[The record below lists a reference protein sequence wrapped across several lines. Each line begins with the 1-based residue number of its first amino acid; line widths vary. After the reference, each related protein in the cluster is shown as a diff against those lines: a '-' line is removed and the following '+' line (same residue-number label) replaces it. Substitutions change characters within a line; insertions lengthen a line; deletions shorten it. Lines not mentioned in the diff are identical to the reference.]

1 MPTTAARDNEAR
13 AIQQFFRGPHASSPK
28 FHARLL
34 AGAHRTPVMN
44 NSIDL
49 PIFDADHR
57 SIASR
62 PALAALALM
71 LFAVWFGALETRGL
85 FWPDEGRY
93 AEIARE
99 MQASGDYVTPRLN
112 GLKYFEKPPLQY
124 WFSALAFAAFGAD
137 EWSARLW
144 PATTGFIIVVL
155 SAALW
160 WRWRG
165 PDAGVLAGSM
175 LASAWGVLLG
185 AQILTLDIGLT
196 LFHSIALLAFIA
208 AHRPDATPTT
218 RSWMMI
224 VVWAAMALA
233 VLAKGLVGIFLPG
246 LALLV
251 YAAIERD
258 VAVIRSAFTLPGI
271 VVFFVLALPWFV
283 LVQRANPEFF
293 DLFFVQEHF
302 RRYLDSGH
310 NRPGRWWYF
319 IAIGAAFLLPWTPAL
334 PGAIRDAWHAP
345 RWGTLRPERLLLVW
359 AVVVTVFFSLSR
371 SKLPFYILPALPAL
385 VWLMAIAS
393 PSRRPRI
400 ARDALITTI
409 IGGVALIGAATQF
422 DAIPKLRDLGEGV
435 TAYPP
440 FMFAAGGLCFAGGAI
455 LAALSRRIAVTT
467 RIAAVAAINV
477 AALQILLTGTYVFD
491 AYFSAER
498 AIDTFLGE
506 KEAFPAAPPFFS
518 VGMLDQSVMFY
529 LGRPVTQVDTKGEL
543 ADGIAAEPEK
553 FIAQRSDFEQKW
565 RSLDEAYAVMSPET
579 YRELQ
584 SAGLP
589 MSVMATDP
597 RRIFVARGRWPPGGA
612 KTPAK
617 AP

>member
-1 MPTTAARDNEAR
+1 MRRHRSSARP
-13 AIQQFFRGPHASSPK
+13 F
-28 FHARLL
+28 
-34 AGAHRTPVMN
+34 AGAQQTPLM
-44 NSIDL
+44 SGGIDL

-99 MQASGDYVTPRLN
+99 MYVSGDYVTPRLN

-124 WFSALAFAAFGAD
+124 WFSALAFAAFGTD

-144 PATTGFIIVVL
+144 PATTGFIIVAL
-155 SAALW
+155 SVALW

-196 LFHSIALLAFIA
+196 LFQSVALLAFIA
-208 AHRPDATPTT
+208 AHRPDATPTG

-233 VLAKGLVGIFLPG
+233 VLAKGLIGIFLPG
-246 LALLV
+246 LALAI

-258 VAVIRSAFTLPGI
+258 LAVIRSAFTLPGI
-271 VVFFVLALPWFV
+271 VVFLLLAVPWFV

-302 RRYLDSGH
+302 RRYLEPGH

-319 IAIGAAFLLPWTPAL
+319 IAIGAAFLLPWTTAL
-334 PGAIRDAWHAP
+334 PGAIRDAWRAP
-345 RWGTLRPERLLLVW
+345 RQGALRPERLLVVW
-359 AVVVTVFFSLSR
+359 AVVVTVFFSFSR

-393 PSRRPRI
+393 PSRRPKI
-400 ARDALITTI
+400 ARDALSATI
-409 IGGVALIGAATQF
+409 IAGVAMIAAATQL
-422 DAIPKLRDLGEGV
+422 DAIPKLRDLAEGL
-435 TAYPP
+435 AAFPP
-440 FMFAAGGLCFAGGAI
+440 FMFAAGALCIAGSAI
-455 LAALSRRIAVTT
+455 VAALSRRVAVTT
-467 RIAAVAAINV
+467 RIAVVAAINV
-477 AALQILLTGTYVFD
+477 AALQILLTGSHALD

-498 AIDTFLGE
+498 AVDTFLGE
-506 KEAFPAAPPFFS
+506 KKVFPAEPPFFS
-518 VGMLDQSVMFY
+518 VEMLDQSAMFY
-529 LGRPVTQVDTKGEL
+529 LGRVLTQVETKGEL
-543 ADGIAAEPEK
+543 ADGIAAEPHK
-553 FIAQRSDFEQKW
+553 FIAQRSDFETKW
-565 RSLDEAYAVMSPET
+565 RALDEAYAVMSPAT

-584 SAGLP
+584 DAGLP

-597 RRIFVARGRWPPGGA
+597 RRVFVARGRWPPIA
-612 KTPAK
+612 VPAPVK

>member
-1 MPTTAARDNEAR
+1 MT
-13 AIQQFFRGPHASSPK
+13 
-28 FHARLL
+28 
-34 AGAHRTPVMN
+34 GA
-44 NSIDL
+44 SIDL
-49 PIFDADHR
+49 PVFDADHR

-62 PALAALALM
+62 PALAALALI
-71 LFAVWFGALETRGL
+71 LFAVWFGALDARGL

-99 MQASGDYVTPRLN
+99 MHATGDYVTPRLN

-124 WFSALAFAAFGAD
+124 WFSALAFAAFGID
-137 EWSARLW
+137 EWTARLW
-144 PATTGFIIVVL
+144 PATTGFVIVVL
-155 SAALW
+155 SVALW

-196 LFHSIALLAFIA
+196 LFHSLALLAFIA

-233 VLAKGLVGIFLPG
+233 VLSKGLIGILLPG
-246 LALLV
+246 LALVV

-258 VAVIRSAFTLPGI
+258 LAVIRSAFTLPGI
-271 VVFFVLALPWFV
+271 VAFGVLAVPWFV

-302 RRYLDSGH
+302 RRYLEPGH

-319 IAIGAAFLLPWTPAL
+319 IAIGAAFLLPWTAAL
-334 PGAIRDAWHAP
+334 PGAIRDAWRAP
-345 RWGTLRPERLLLVW
+345 RQGTLRPERLLVVW
-359 AVVVTVFFSLSR
+359 AVVVTVFFSFSR

-393 PSRRPRI
+393 PSHRPNM
-400 ARDALITTI
+400 ARDALIATI
-409 IGGVALIGAATQF
+409 ILGVAMIGGATQL

-435 TAYPP
+435 AAYPP
-440 FMFAAGGLCFAGGAI
+440 FMIAAGGLCVAGGAI
-455 LAALSRRIAVTT
+455 VAALSRRVAVTT
-467 RIAAVAAINV
+467 RIADVAALNV
-477 AALQILLTGTYVFD
+477 AALQILLTGAHALD
-491 AYFSAER
+491 AYFSAKR
-498 AIDTFLGE
+498 AVDTFLGE
-506 KEAFPAAPPFFS
+506 KKAFPGGPPFFS
-518 VGMLDQSVMFY
+518 VEMLDQSVMFY
-529 LGRPVTQVDTKGEL
+529 LGRTLTQVETRGEL

-553 FIAQRSDFEQKW
+553 FIAQRSDFEAKW
-565 RSLDEAYAVMSPET
+565 RALDEAYAVMGPET
-579 YRELQ
+579 YHELQ
-584 SAGLP
+584 DAGLP
-589 MSVMATDP
+589 MSLMATDP
-597 RRIFVARGRWPPGGA
+597 RRVFVARGRWPPAGA
-612 KTPAK
+612 PTPAK
-617 AP
+617 RP